1 VNEVKNHQY
10 IVVKLQFQPK
20 GIWPVTVPNA
30 VVVNVKAQIPLS
42 DEEDSHTFQN
52 QVSRDQT
59 SPRAVYT
66 NSFDPQKIRRN
77 KLK

>member
-1 VNEVKNHQY
+1 VNKVKNHQY

-30 VVVNVKAQIPLS
+30 VVVKAQIPLS
-42 DEEDSHTFQN
+42 DKEHSHTFQN
-52 QVSRDQT
+52 QASRDQM

-66 NSFDPQKIRRN
+66 NPFDPQKIRRN